1 MGTLEGWIK
10 LHRKI
15 QEKAIWQC
23 TTPEQKVI
31 LITILLNANH
41 EVNEWEWQGKQFACE
56 PGQMVTSLNSLAEK
70 CGKGVT
76 IQNVRTALDK
86 FEKYGF
92 LTNQSTKTGRLITVV
107 NWEFYQEFNSVSNK
121 GSNIELTKHQQTG
134 NKEVTTNKNDKNDK
148 NDKNIKYMC
157 AFEEFWKVYPRKKEK
172 ANAYKCYKACCGQA
186 FL

>member
-1 MGTLEGWIK
+1 MEGWIK
-10 LHRKI
+10 LHRKL

-31 LITILLNANH
+31 LITILLNINSDKK
-41 EVNEWEWQGKQFACE
+41 EWEWQGKQFVCE

-107 NWEFYQEFNSVSNK
+107 NW
-121 GSNIELTKHQQTG
+121 
-134 NKEVTTNKNDKNDK
+134 
-148 NDKNIKYMC
+148 
-157 AFEEFWKVYPRKKEK
+157 
-172 ANAYKCYKACCGQA
+172 
-186 FL
+186 